1 MSSLF
6 SVDASTILAILG
18 MGIATYTTRLSGL
31 LLMRGVI
38 VKGRL
43 KAALEAVP
51 PAVLMA
57 VIAPTVFMSGIA
69 ETLAAGVTAVAAYL
83 RAPLLATIL
92 VGMGSVVLFR
102 LLIN

>member
-1 MSSLF
+1 MF
-6 SVDASTILAILG
+6 SVDATTMLAIIG
-18 MGIATYTTRLSGL
+18 MGVATYTTRLSGL

-43 KAALEAVP
+43 KAALDAVP

-57 VIAPTVFMSGIA
+57 VIAPTIFMSGIA
-69 ETLAAGVTAVAAYL
+69 NALAAFVTGVAAYFRL
-83 RAPLLATIL
+83 PLLVTIL
-92 VGMGSVVLFR
+92 VGMTSVVLFR

>member
-1 MSSLF
+1 VSSLF
-6 SVDASTILAILG
+6 SVDASTMLAIIG
-18 MGIATYTTRLSGL
+18 MGVATYTTRLSGL
-31 LLMRGVI
+31 MLMRGVV

-43 KAALEAVP
+43 KAALDAVP

-83 RAPLLATIL
+83 RAPLLVTIL

-102 LLIN
+102 MLIN